1 MGMDFTKARISAS
14 VITIAIAATGS
25 STVFAAA
32 SYPVQEFR
40 FGIADTDR
48 NIAISGTS
56 AGDYLTSNTMQ
67 GTANEKWSLNYISAG
82 VYEIVNSATGMIVT
96 NENGLA
102 TIAKDVDGTNQR
114 WKIEAVEKD
123 FEGYDLY
130 YKVVSNA
137 DNKVAITFD
146 IQSNSFTVD
155 TYTGDNYQKFKL
167 NLDGLEGFAANALV
181 GSKEKAGTIGG
192 LLGEVVYVSTADD
205 LEKQLNSKGA
215 QTIVITADIDMQ
227 KKSNTRVR
235 DYKTIVGQYGN
246 HTIYDS
252 QFRTNDAWG
261 TAGEVPSDNIVF
273 RNLKMVAKNI
283 PNRILINVWSSRQIW
298 IDHIHFESQLNY
310 DRSGNGQDEVGK
322 FIWINTPYANYRDSL
337 DRYRSPDYVTISYCH
352 LKNRYWTVAYGTQN
366 DEITRDR
373 TTLLYN
379 WWDKNV
385 RRCPQLGNGS
395 AHIYNNYY
403 SAYGKSSN
411 GPATT
416 GIIGGDGS
424 DMVSTANRFNGY
436 TSNQALSMGGGT
448 DPARDEYSYLSET
461 LDGTPSKVSF
471 SPKKNSTWK
480 PEQSSYGYSLID
492 AYNTKGTDVKDF
504 CTKYACDQ
512 SSATSMK
519 DITDSDFKDWVTVQ
533 HASPFLKSIEVGNAP
548 VGKEPIVIETPEG
561 SLVKDLTI
569 IDRAN
574 YSGWGISTAKTDG
587 KVFGDRD
594 VTFSV
599 IPDALANAEQVVT
612 ACNSKNSTTD
622 AATFTAT
629 KDIVVYIGLDS
640 RVEKVPG
647 WLSTAEKTEMKA
659 VASNDVTFEI
669 YKIKVDSGA
678 TFTLGSNGQSS
689 GCVNYI
695 AFVQEAN
702 LPSNSNETG
711 EEIDSNTDPE
721 SGEIQFA
728 GEFIEPA
735 NLVSVGFVGGTLFVN
750 NGSGNAVR
758 ATLFDLNGS
767 IIANRTLA
775 SGSHS
780 LETKGLA
787 HGTYLVRIHGKGLQ
801 KTVRILF

>member
-1 MGMDFTKARISAS
+1 MVDVLKNRVVRGRRCRCSQTTLYFLKDSFLSTADINFYRLDKKGVFMGMDFTKARISAS

-167 NLDGLEGFAANALV
+167 NLDGLEGFAANALA

-192 LLGEVVYVSTADD
+192 LL
-205 LEKQLNSKGA
+205 
-215 QTIVITADIDMQ
+215 
-227 KKSNTRVR
+227 
-235 DYKTIVGQYGN
+235 
-246 HTIYDS
+246 
-252 QFRTNDAWG
+252 
-261 TAGEVPSDNIVF
+261 GEVPSDNIVF

-504 CTKYACDQ
+504 CTKYAGDQ

-519 DITDSDFKDWVTVQ
+519 YITDSDFKDWVTVQ

-780 LETKGLA
+780 LETKGFA

-801 KTVRILF
+801 KMVRILF